1 MRKWLLLSA
10 TALLVALGGLWV
22 FGERGRLL
30 LPSTRAA
37 ARRTEARRFLILRPV
52 HAYLYARWT
61 NQYIKVLSN
70 WILPRLGERGKRHL
84 RDRYHGKVLTPE
96 QAEKIIRLEQP
107 IDRRD
112 LEQIIP
118 YPMAKDLVLRG
129 SPDVVA
135 YECGCRHR
143 KPHPCQPTQ
152 VCMIVGQPFTDF
164 MLEHNPQSTRR
175 LTQDEAVQL
184 LHDEHERGHI
194 HSAWFKDACNDRF
207 YAICNCCKCCC
218 GGIEA
223 MMKYGNPMICLL
235 YTSDAADER
244 G

>member
-1 MRKWLLLSA
+1 
-10 TALLVALGGLWV
+10 
-22 FGERGRLL
+22 
-30 LPSTRAA
+30 
-37 ARRTEARRFLILRPV
+37 
-52 HAYLYARWT
+52 
-61 NQYIKVLSN
+61 
-70 WILPRLGERGKRHL
+70 L

-107 IDRRD
+107 IDRRN

-118 YPMAKDLVLRG
+118 YPMAKDLVLSG

-164 MLEHNPQSTRR
+164 MLEHNPRSTRR

-184 LHDEHERGHI
+184 LHEEHERGHI

-223 MMKYGNPMICLL
+223 MMKYGNPMIASSGFVAAVDEDACIGCGACEAACPFEAIHVNGVAHVTWDACMGCGVCEGQCKTGAVTLVRDGAKGVPLDVSLL
-235 YTSDAADER
+235 QTEAA
-244 G
+244 